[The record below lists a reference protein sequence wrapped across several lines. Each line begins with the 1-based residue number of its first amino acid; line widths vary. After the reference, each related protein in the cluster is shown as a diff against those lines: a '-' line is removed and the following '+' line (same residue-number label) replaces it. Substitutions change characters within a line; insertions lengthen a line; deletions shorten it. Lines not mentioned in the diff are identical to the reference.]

1 MTEGGGGMSTSQS
14 EIQTFE
20 YLQNENNFL
29 VDEVKSIFH
38 SYLRV
43 IIC

>member
-1 MTEGGGGMSTSQS
+1 MTEGEGDEAKS
-14 EIQTFE
+14 EIQKFE
-20 YLQNENNFL
+20 YLKNENNFL

-38 SYLRV
+38 NYSRV